1 MRGLGLAL
9 PLAGAVSRRAVVG
22 GGGYREA
29 PRPREARRP
38 QPPPPPPALLLP
50 VPVIPV
56 PARHFRISPSLW
68 GSDSAAGA
76 GAWGHGSF
84 SYIGACR
91 ESGFWKPSTVQTKT
105 CKGVFWTC
113 ACAAGASIQ
122 RSAVLQSR
130 SATPRKRAWLPRP
143 GAENC
148 TPTAATG

>member
-1 MRGLGLAL
+1 VKHPGRGRHAAHSCRRRRCRLLCFFPS
-9 PLAGAVSRRAVVG
+9 PLA
-22 GGGYREA
+22 
-29 PRPREARRP
+29 
-38 QPPPPPPALLLP
+38 
-50 VPVIPV
+50 
-56 PARHFRISPSLW
+56 ISPSLWDW

-76 GAWGHGSF
+76 GATDLF
-84 SYIGACR
+84 SYVGACTPCR

-122 RSAVLQSR
+122 RSAVLQLQSR
-130 SATPRKRAWLPRP
+130 SATPRERAWLPRR